1 MQECRGDGMGDYGR
15 ACHGYARTES
25 PCAVCVLAHKLY
37 SQDDN
42 SGGFVETEEKTFP
55 VTITVYLG
63 THTSD
68 MANQY
73 VKIANVHEDSITME
87 VRKGIPTLVCESMV
101 TDRIAYIPNAV
112 WYTTE
117 IQRGIQA

>member
-1 MQECRGDGMGDYGR
+1 MADYQ
-15 ACHGYARTES
+15 ADIPPVE
-25 PCAVCVLAHKLY
+25 
-37 SQDDN
+37 N
-42 SGGFVETEEKTFP
+42 GGFVESEGIKVKEMTEVFP

-117 IQRGIQA
+117 IQSGIQA